1 MTTRQIVINVPESVL
16 QAENTDADTFAREL
30 CILAAVKL
38 YELGRLPSG
47 RAAELA
53 GMSRVEFMMSL
64 GRYKVFPLEAE
75 LQELEGQSLA
85 SL

>member
-1 MTTRQIVINVPESVL
+1 MSTRQIVINVPESVL

-30 CILAAVKL
+30 CVLAAIKL
-38 YELGRLPSG
+38 YELGRLSSG

-53 GMSRVEFMMSL
+53 GMSRVEFMMNL

-75 LQELEGQSLA
+75 LQDLESDFA
-85 SL
+85 